1 MALAALDWRPTQR
14 GSAEEEEDLAR
25 LGPTL
30 MSAPL
35 LPNPAERCPGF
46 EKHVKMVH
54 GTTTLAF
61 KYQGGVVVAVDSR
74 ASAGAYIASQTV
86 KKVIEINPFLLGT
99 MAGGAADCS
108 FWERYLGMRCR
119 LFELEH
125 KERISVCA
133 ASKVLSNITMQ
144 YRGYGLS
151 MGTMICGWDKTGPQI
166 YYVDSDGQ
174 RLGGPLF
181 SVGSGSTFAYGVL
194 DTGYRCAPA
203 QLAPDANPSPPP
215 SPSRPRTQPPVPS
228 LLLNLP
234 RSSLPSQLET
244 PAACHRHCR
253 YDLKKEEALDLAQR
267 SIFAATYRDAYS
279 GGTVR
284 VYHIDKDGWTRVS
297 ETDSM
302 ELYFKFKEEKAS
314 GDATMASA

>member
-1 MALAALDWRPTQR
+1 MSALDYRP
-14 GSAEEEEDLAR
+14 AR
-25 LGPTL
+25 LGGREEDAIPPELQTQL
-30 MSAPL
+30 QGTPM
-35 LPNPAERCPGF
+35 LPDPAESCPGF

-61 KYQGGVVVAVDSR
+61 KYKGGVVVAVDSR
-74 ASAGAYIASQTV
+74 ASSGAYIASQTV

-119 LFELEH
+119 LFGACPVHSPANLAPPPHRPPSHAPTAKALTAPPPTVAELDH
-125 KERISVCA
+125 KERISTCA
-133 ASKVLSNITMQ
+133 ASKVLSNITLQ
-144 YRGYGLS
+144 YRGKGLS

-194 DTGYRCAPA
+194 DSGY
-203 QLAPDANPSPPP
+203 S
-215 SPSRPRTQPPVPS
+215 
-228 LLLNLP
+228 
-234 RSSLPSQLET
+234 
-244 PAACHRHCR
+244 
-253 YDLKKEEALDLAQR
+253 YDLTKEAALDLAQR
-267 SIFAATYRDAYS
+267 AIFAATYRDAYS

-284 VYHIDKDGWTRVS
+284 CYHIDKDGWKRVS
-297 ETDSM
+297 EADSM
-302 ELYFKFKEEKAS
+302 DLYFKFKGETKA
-314 GDATMASA
+314 

>member
-1 MALAALDWRPTQR
+1 MALSALDYRPQR
-14 GSAEEEEDLAR
+14 LGEREEESISPWIGQQLQA
-25 LGPTL
+25 
-30 MSAPL
+30 APM
-35 LPNPAERCPGF
+35 LPDPAESCPGF

-61 KYQGGVVVAVDSR
+61 KYKGGVVVAVDSR

-119 LFELEH
+119 LFELDQ

-194 DTGYRCAPA
+194 DSGY
-203 QLAPDANPSPPP
+203 S
-215 SPSRPRTQPPVPS
+215 
-228 LLLNLP
+228 
-234 RSSLPSQLET
+234 
-244 PAACHRHCR
+244 
-253 YDLKKEEALDLAQR
+253 YDLTKEQALDLAQR

-284 VYHIDKDGWTRVS
+284 VYHIDENGWARVS
-297 ETDSM
+297 ENDSM
-302 ELYFKFKEEKAS
+302 DLYFKFKEEKKA
-314 GDATMASA
+314 